1 MINLGQDIRSM
12 SDFKR
17 NTQELLEQMESSG
30 RPMVLTVNGNAKLV
44 VQDAAAYQKLLD
56 SIDEAQAIEGI
67 KQGLEDVRRGRT
79 KSVHR
84 AFADI
89 RRRLKTARRASA

>member
-1 MINLGQDIRSM
+1 MINLSKDIRSM

-17 NTQELLEQMESSG
+17 NTQEMVEEMEASG
-30 RPMVLTVNGNAKLV
+30 RPMVLTVNGKAKLV

-67 KQGLEDVRRGRT
+67 KRGLEDVRRGRT
-79 KSVHR
+79 KPVDR

-89 RRRLKTARRASA
+89 RRRLKIRR